1 MNEKEEPLE
10 IGDLVV
16 LEDNST
22 VFGPMSVDEGSTGT
36 VRNVYYEYESYLNK
50 KYEKI
55 AVEWLTGNKQGTTDE
70 HLFANRFKKV
80 MRPSL
85 DLLPRYTHLEGNK
98 WKTNTIRGT
107 VLSRIWK
114 RLRGWKSSNRDVH
127 I

>member
-1 MNEKEEPLE
+1 MNEKKEPLE

-22 VFGPMSVDEGSTGT
+22 VFGPMSVDEGSTGM

-50 KYEKI
+50 RYEKI
-55 AVEWLTGNKQGTTDE
+55 AVEWLTGNMKGTTDE

-80 MRPSL
+80 SRPSL
-85 DLLPRYTHLEGNK
+85 DLLPRYAHLEGKIDSVQRNS
-98 WKTNTIRGT
+98 
-107 VLSRIWK
+107 LSRIWM
-114 RLRGWKSSNRDVH
+114 RLRGWMSSNRDMR